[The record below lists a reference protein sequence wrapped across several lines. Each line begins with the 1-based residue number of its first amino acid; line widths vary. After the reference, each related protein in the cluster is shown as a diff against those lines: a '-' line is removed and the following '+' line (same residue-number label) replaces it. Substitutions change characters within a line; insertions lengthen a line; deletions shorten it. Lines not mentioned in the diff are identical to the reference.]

1 MEIRIKKVGKKI
13 KGITVLRNISLDMQS
28 GLVYGIYGENGSG
41 KTMLMRLI
49 AGLIKPTTGVVY
61 IDRKKL
67 GKDIDFPEKTGMLL
81 ENPAF
86 LEQYTG
92 KKNLEILAGLSGIIN
107 DEQIK
112 LSLLRVGLIP
122 NDKRKYRKYSLGM
135 KQKLGIAA
143 AVMEMP
149 DLLILD
155 EPFNALDQQSVLR
168 VKQIICEERDRGALI
183 LLACHDR
190 QVLEEL
196 ADHILVLE
204 NGQIK
209 GVDL

>member
-1 MEIRIKKVGKKI
+1 MEIRIKEVGKKI
-13 KGITVLRNISLDMQS
+13 KGITVLRNISLDMRS
-28 GLVYGIYGENGSG
+28 GLVYGIHGENGSG

-49 AGLIKPTTGVVY
+49 VGLIKPTTGVVY
-61 IDRKKL
+61 INRKKL

-107 DEQIK
+107 NEQIK

-122 NDKRKYRKYSLGM
+122 DDKRKYRKYSLGM

>member
-1 MEIRIKKVGKKI
+1 MEIRIKEVGKKI
-13 KGITVLRNISLDMQS
+13 KGITVLRNISLDMRS
-28 GLVYGIYGENGSG
+28 GLVYGIHGENGSG
-41 KTMLMRLI
+41 KTRLMRLI
-49 AGLIKPTTGVVY
+49 VGLIKPTTGVVY
-61 IDRKKL
+61 INRKKL

-107 DEQIK
+107 NEQIK

-122 NDKRKYRKYSLGM
+122 DDKRKYRKYSLGM

>member
-1 MEIRIKKVGKKI
+1 MLIKLQDATKI
-13 KGITVLRNISLDMQS
+13 LDHRFVINNINFEFKS
-28 GLVYGIYGENGSG
+28 GNIYGIVGQNGSG

-49 AGLIKPTTGVVY
+49 VGLIKPTTGVVY
-61 IDRKKL
+61 INRKKL

-107 DEQIK
+107 NEQIK

-122 NDKRKYRKYSLGM
+122 DDKRKYRKYSLGM

>member
-28 GLVYGIYGENGSG
+28 GLVYGIHGENGSG

-122 NDKRKYRKYSLGM
+122 DDKRKYRKYSLGM

>member
-28 GLVYGIYGENGSG
+28 GLVYGIHGENGSG

-122 NDKRKYRKYSLGM
+122 DDKRKYRKYSLGM

-155 EPFNALDQQSVLR
+155 EPFNAVDQQSVLR